1 MVLKCVFFKTCSY
14 KNLGGL
20 HIVEMY
26 RAKVEYNKPVYIGTS
41 ILDISKVCMMEFH
54 YEVIHKNFNNNY
66 NLLYSDTD
74 SLIYSINHDDIY
86 EWIKNNKQY
95 FDLSES
101 LRPDL
106 QDNSNKKVYGKI
118 KDELN
123 SLSMSEVIAL
133 NPKIYS
139 YNYQKLKDDDTIEST
154 NKKVLKGVSK
164 VVVKKEI
171 THENYIDVLT
181 TNIPLIKNITS
192 IRSHNQQLY
201 TTAQNKVALTSYYDK
216 MKMLN
221 SIDCVPFG
229 YNPK

>member
-1 MVLKCVFFKTCSY
+1 
-14 KNLGGL
+14 
-20 HIVEMY
+20 
-26 RAKVEYNKPVYIGTS
+26 
-41 ILDISKVCMMEFH
+41 ME
-54 YEVIHKNFNNNY
+54 K
-66 NLLYSDTD
+66 
-74 SLIYSINHDDIY
+74 
-86 EWIKNNKQY
+86 WIKNNKHY

-106 QDNSNKKVYGKI
+106 QDNSNKKVYGKF

-221 SIDCVPFG
+221 SIDCVPFV

>member
-1 MVLKCVFFKTCSY
+1 MDK
-14 KNLGGL
+14 
-20 HIVEMY
+20 
-26 RAKVEYNKPVYIGTS
+26 
-41 ILDISKVCMMEFH
+41 
-54 YEVIHKNFNNNY
+54 
-66 NLLYSDTD
+66 
-74 SLIYSINHDDIY
+74 
-86 EWIKNNKQY
+86 KNNKHY

-106 QDNSNKKVYGKI
+106 QDNSNKKVYGKF

-154 NKKVLKGVSK
+154 NKKVLKGNYIYQKLSDDKTIELENKKVLKGVSK